1 MAFGAAT
8 LTFFSGFG
16 LGTLLLPAFAIFV
29 PIELAVGMTA
39 IVHLLNNVLKFGLV
53 FRGIR
58 LHILLYFGLGAII
71 GAALGS
77 FSLNMISRLGVFYHT
92 SIWGHMS
99 EVNYIEFL
107 LGIVMLV
114 FAFVEFYPRI
124 VIAKIPLSIGGFI
137 SGFFGGLSGHQGA
150 LRTVFLAHRHLD
162 KKVFIATG
170 VAVSLLVDVTRLSFY
185 QTNLATLTIPY
196 ELLIVGVL
204 SALAGSILGKLLL
217 EKTTMKVIQKIV
229 GLALIFLGV
238 SILTGLI

>member
-1 MAFGAAT
+1 M
-8 LTFFSGFG
+8 
-16 LGTLLLPAFAIFV
+16 
-29 PIELAVGMTA
+29 
-39 IVHLLNNVLKFGLV
+39 
-53 FRGIR
+53 
-58 LHILLYFGLGAII
+58 HILLYFGLGAII

-92 SIWGHMS
+92 SIWGYKS
-99 EVNYIEFL
+99 EVNFIEFL

-114 FAFVEFYPRI
+114 FALVEFYPRI

-185 QTNLATLTIPY
+185 QTNLATLKIPY

-229 GLALIFLGV
+229 GLALIILGV